1 MLNPATLATM
11 FEPHYQP
18 DPRLPGMGLG
28 FVRYDA
34 GGHLVVGH
42 DGTMPGFNAQLFAA
56 PEDGVGVIAFTNGSE
71 GAVWWLPT
79 ELSGLLRYLLDVPD
93 GVVRT
98 DVPQHPEIWK
108 DLCGSY
114 ELRARLIEARVQMM
128 MGAGVQVFVR
138 GGQLMLRILTP
149 IPALYRGFALHPDD
163 ADDPYVFR
171 IDLSQFGM
179 PAARVAFSHEPAVGA
194 TSVQMDLAPMTFH
207 KRAAKRTRRV
217 WVQRALPAL
226 LVSATAIALSRRRRN
241 GHDHRCDDTRT

>member
-79 ELSGLLRYLLDVPD
+79 ELSGLPHYLLDVPR
-93 GVVRT
+93 G
-98 DVPQHPEIWK
+98 
-108 DLCGSY
+108 
-114 ELRARLIEARVQMM
+114 RA
-128 MGAGVQVFVR
+128 
-138 GGQLMLRILTP
+138 
-149 IPALYRGFALHPDD
+149 
-163 ADDPYVFR
+163 
-171 IDLSQFGM
+171 
-179 PAARVAFSHEPAVGA
+179 
-194 TSVQMDLAPMTFH
+194 
-207 KRAAKRTRRV
+207 
-217 WVQRALPAL
+217 
-226 LVSATAIALSRRRRN
+226 
-241 GHDHRCDDTRT
+241 HRCATTPRDLEGPLRVIRASCAVD